1 MYRNKII
8 KELKANKKI
17 ENHESMQLPRNM
29 YHFKFQWISIYQLY
43 FFHFFSFPRSSID
56 TNFFQCLPIFFLI
69 DFRDE
74 IYIGN
79 LQALPTLVPY
89 TNPYRSTHPPTFQL
103 TVVLIKKKNAPLS
116 HRGSKLFTWLS
127 GERSHC
133 PLFPTSPPPPPQ
145 TRPPRLV
152 FYYLYINHLRD
163 NGQYFQLEGT

>member
-103 TVVLIKKKNAPLS
+103 TVVLIKKKKKRLFRIAEASSSLDWVVNEATALS
-116 HRGSKLFTWLS
+116 SQPAH
-127 GERSHC
+127 
-133 PLFPTSPPPPPQ
+133 PPPPNPTSQ
-145 TRPPRLV
+145 ISILL
-152 FYYLYINHLRD
+152 FIH
-163 NGQYFQLEGT
+163 

>member
-8 KELKANKKI
+8 KELRANKKI

-74 IYIGN
+74 ICIGN

-103 TVVLIKKKNAPLS
+103 TVVLIKKKKKMRLFRIAEASSSLDWVVNEATALS
-116 HRGSKLFTWLS
+116 SQPAHPPPKP
-127 GERSHC
+127 H
-133 PLFPTSPPPPPQ
+133 PPPPNPTSQ
-145 TRPPRLV
+145 ISLLL
-152 FYYLYINHLRD
+152 FIH
-163 NGQYFQLEGT
+163 